1 MKFNVKNLF
10 MGVVLIIVLAVVFL
24 RGDQLVELGETMKQG
39 SPLPLVAAILTQL
52 GKYFAQSFAYSR
64 SFAAVG
70 ERMEPKSTLPL
81 VFGTFFMNT
90 IAPSMNLAGTTLVVD
105 DARRRGIPAGKAT
118 GAALLMQITID
129 GAFSTLMVCA
139 FIFLAVTVGL
149 SPVWFLMGMVVLCL
163 VGTMVALLILAHKKP
178 GSLMR
183 LLRPVERVSRKVVGR
198 VRKKPLEPWAER
210 IAQAFSEAAGMIGH
224 SPKPTLQAY
233 GCSLIASLCE
243 LSCFALVGIGF
254 GVDTAPALVCG
265 YVVATLF
272 AMISVTPQGVGV
284 VEAAVVVAFTSFGE
298 SAAAGT
304 AIGLVYRGIVFW
316 MPFIIGAVLIN
327 TTKAF
332 KGDVKQAA
340 YDQDM
345 GAVAGT
351 AATAARLQEEAHA
364 DAVRF
369 KRAAA
374 VRSRMAGSAGAHA
387 AHGGQQAAGAVP
399 EGGAAVASAAAQTVP
414 FAESAESAPAAD
426 TVPFAEGVG
435 AEQAGVTVP
444 LDAPRPASGAAKTVS
459 FAEGAGRAGAA
470 ATVPFEVGDARV
482 GDCLVDLPEVSPSV
496 TSGDLPGEGPG
507 SPTYTETDKQ

>member
-183 LLRPVERVSRKVVGR
+183 LLRPIERASRKVVGR

-272 AMISVTPQGVGV
+272 AMISVTPQGVG
-284 VEAAVVVAFTSFGE
+284 EAAVVVAFTSFGE

-444 LDAPRPASGAAKTVS
+444 LDAPRPASGAAKTVP

>member
-1 MKFNVKNLF
+1 MKFNVKTLF
-10 MGVVLIIVLAVVFL
+10 MGLVLVIVLAVVFL

-39 SPLPLVAAILTQL
+39 SALPLAAAIATQL
-52 GKYFAQSFAYSR
+52 CKYFAQSFAYSR

-129 GAFSTLMVCA
+129 GAFSTLMICA
-139 FIFLAVTVGL
+139 FVFLALTVGL
-149 SPVWFLMGMVVLCL
+149 SPVWLFMGMIVICL
-163 VGTMVALLILAHKKP
+163 VGTMVALLVLGHKKP
-178 GSLMR
+178 DMLMR
-183 LLRPVERVSRKVVGR
+183 VLRPIERISCKVVAK
-198 VRKKPLEPWAER
+198 VRKKPLDPWAER
-210 IAQAFSEAAGMIGH
+210 IAKAFSDAAGMIGH

-254 GVDTAPALVCG
+254 GVDNAPALVCG

-272 AMISVTPQGVGV
+272 AMISITPQGVGV

-351 AATAARLQEEAHA
+351 AATAARLEEEARA
-364 DAVRF
+364 DAERTRAGQAAVAQ
-369 KRAAA
+369 AAA
-374 VRSRMAGSAGAHA
+374 VERQAGPSERVSGSEQVLELHERPATS
-387 AHGGQQAAGAVP
+387 QA
-399 EGGAAVASAAAQTVP
+399 
-414 FAESAESAPAAD
+414 APAAD
-426 TVPFAEGVG
+426 T
-435 AEQAGVTVP
+435 
-444 LDAPRPASGAAKTVS
+444 PA
-459 FAEGAGRAGAA
+459 
-470 ATVPFEVGDARV
+470 
-482 GDCLVDLPEVSPSV
+482 DLS
-496 TSGDLPGEGPG
+496 GEGD
-507 SPTYTETDKQ
+507 SPQPYTNSESK